1 MWDQLGSFFAST
13 VLTGPMLAALPVAA
27 IAGFISFASPCV
39 LPLLPGYVGS
49 LSGMAGVTTPGTRLT
64 GGPQTKVRDRRLLA
78 GVLLFVAGFT
88 AVFVLLGVIFAW
100 LGILLAPWLDLTTRI
115 LGALVVL
122 MGLAFMGYVPLMQ
135 RDRRLHLTPRQGL
148 WGAPLLGVVFGLG
161 WAPCMGPTL
170 AAVLSLAFSEADPA
184 RGGVLVFAYS
194 LGLGIPFIAGA
205 MLLSA
210 RPGHWASCAATTAPS
225 SASAAGCSS
234 SSDSRWSPACGPG
247 SRATCRASSPT
258 SRPSSDP
265 RASVSR
271 AIPTQA
277 SATRTGSRT
286 SGPSP
291 ARHDGQHERR
301 PTAGRE
307 LAGHHPNRRPP
318 EDTTVPAPCLTRCNR
333 RTSHEAP

>member
-27 IAGFISFASPCV
+27 VAGFISFASPCV
-39 LPLLPGYVGS
+39 LPLLPGYVGY
-49 LSGMAGVTTPGTRLT
+49 LSGMAGVTTPGSRLV
-64 GGPQTKVRDRRLLA
+64 GGQQTEVRDRRLLA

-115 LGALVVL
+115 LGAVVVL

-194 LGLGIPFIAGA
+194 LGLGIPFIPGP
-205 MLLSA
+205 MLLS
-210 RPGHWASCAATTAPS
+210 RP
-225 SASAAGCSS
+225 
-234 SSDSRWSPACGPG
+234 
-247 SRATCRASSPT
+247 
-258 SRPSSDP
+258 P
-265 RASVSR
+265 RAL
-271 AIPTQA
+271 
-277 SATRTGSRT
+277 GFL
-286 SGPSP
+286 
-291 ARHDGQHERR
+291 RR
-301 PTAGRE
+301 PHPPSRR
-307 LAGHHPNRRPP
+307 LAGGLP
-318 EDTTVPAPCLTRCNR
+318 VPLGP
-333 RTSHEAP
+333 

>member
-27 IAGFISFASPCV
+27 VAGFISFASPCV
-39 LPLLPGYVGS
+39 LPLLPGYVGY
-49 LSGMAGVTTPGTRLT
+49 LSGMAGVTTPGSRLV
-64 GGPQTKVRDRRLLA
+64 GGQQTKVRDRRLLA

-115 LGALVVL
+115 LGGLVVL

-205 MLLSA
+205 MLLS
-210 RPGHWASCAATTAPS
+210 RST
-225 SASAAGCSS
+225 
-234 SSDSRWSPACGPG
+234 
-247 SRATCRASSPT
+247 RALGFLRRHRRAFQRLGGGLLVLLGLAMVT
-258 SRPSSDP
+258 GLWTW
-265 RASVSR
+265 VSGYLQGLV
-271 AIPTQA
+271 ANFQT
-277 SATRTGSRT
+277 
-286 SGPSP
+286 
-291 ARHDGQHERR
+291 
-301 PTAGRE
+301 
-307 LAGHHPNRRPP
+307 L
-318 EDTTVPAPCLTRCNR
+318 V
-333 RTSHEAP
+333 